1 MQEWNGVSER
11 TSLVKERSLI
21 KLEKLEEDRGLKIYE
36 GRINQTAWACS
47 KSADPVKELKIAYAV
62 SSCESDPTGGANARR
77 C

>member
-1 MQEWNGVSER
+1 MSEK

-36 GRINQTAWACS
+36 GKINQTAWARS
-47 KSADPVKELKIAYAV
+47 KSADPTKELKIAYAV
-62 SSCESDPTGGANARR
+62 SSYDSNPTGGANAMR